1 MCPAGELL
9 MDHGKILNDN
19 SSNAG
24 TLHNGAGRNYY
35 QDSLVEWSGRH
46 CYDGS
51 YIVSPSSP
59 LSAWQLNSLQAG
71 PRLVIFTARV
81 SWDEPQTSA
90 RLLRAESHHVT
101 GRATLCRAPRK
112 CCLDC
117 DTGPRKLV
125 FPVLC
130 YAAPGRC
137 GHRLCGVKY
146 ASTATRA
153 CGVKYAGRLENIDGK
168 IFRWDWQ
175 RLRCHCHAMSWQ

>member
-35 QDSLVEWSGRH
+35 QDSLLEWSAALWWELH
-46 CYDGS
+46 C
-51 YIVSPSSP
+51 VSSL

-71 PRLVIFTARV
+71 PGLVISTARV

-90 RLLRAESHHVT
+90 RLLPPRCAQSLIMW
-101 GRATLCRAPRK
+101 RDAP
-112 CCLDC
+112 
-117 DTGPRKLV
+117 GPREN
-125 FPVLC
+125 
-130 YAAPGRC
+130 A
-137 GHRLCGVKY
+137 

-153 CGVKYAGRLENIDGK
+153 PGNWFSLCCVMQPGVATGGVRGK
-168 IFRWDWQ
+168 I
-175 RLRCHCHAMSWQ
+175 CEE

>member
-35 QDSLVEWSGRH
+35 QDSLLEWSAALWWELH
-46 CYDGS
+46 C
-51 YIVSPSSP
+51 VSSL

-71 PRLVIFTARV
+71 PRPRLVIFTGRV

-90 RLLRAESHHVT
+90 RLLPSRCVRSLIMWRA
-101 GRATLCRAPRK
+101 RPRK

-117 DTGPRKLV
+117 DPGPRKLV

-130 YAAPGRC
+130 YAARAVWPQ
-137 GHRLCGVKY
+137 
-146 ASTATRA
+146 A
-153 CGVKYAGRLENIDGK
+153 CGVKYAGSRKYWRENI
-168 IFRWDWQ
+168 
-175 RLRCHCHAMSWQ
+175 

>member
-35 QDSLVEWSGRH
+35 QDSLVEWSAALWWELH
-46 CYDGS
+46 C
-51 YIVSPSSP
+51 VSLHCLPG
-59 LSAWQLNSLQAG
+59 NS
-71 PRLVIFTARV
+71 
-81 SWDEPQTSA
+81 
-90 RLLRAESHHVT
+90 
-101 GRATLCRAPRK
+101 TLCRLAPGWLSSQPECLETSHRHPPVCCAQSPIMWRARPRK

-130 YAAPGRC
+130 YAARAVWPQ
-137 GHRLCGVKY
+137 
-146 ASTATRA
+146 A
-153 CGVKYAGRLENIDGK
+153 CGVKYAGSRKYWRENI
-168 IFRWDWQ
+168 
-175 RLRCHCHAMSWQ
+175 